1 MRRRLSLPLTVVLLG
16 GLTVGGGCA
25 VESPAA
31 SGARQSDGAD
41 AGSEVP
47 SDDVLIPARI
57 RRLSNAEYNGSVA
70 ALLGT
75 RLRPADSFAPDARQA
90 GFTVNESQRV
100 DSVLAKQLFD
110 AAEQVAADAR
120 GRLGEIA
127 PCATPREPETCARW
141 FIASFGTRAYRRPLS
156 KDEAAGLLD
165 VFRAGAIFATYEDGI
180 ELTIRAMLQSAS
192 FLYVTELGDASSV
205 RPTGTAVA
213 LTQYELATS
222 IAYLM
227 TGAPPDQAL
236 LDAAGAGVLGSAEA
250 RRSHVQR
257 LFRDLPGS
265 HEQLVRTLREWL
277 ELDQIGFTAK
287 DVAFYPL
294 YDSLRDAFE
303 IESYQFIGAVLGDS
317 SASNVSSLLG
327 ADWTIGG
334 SALAEFYGVDV
345 PDSGLLLQ
353 VTPRRGI
360 LNQGAFLSVQAHAYE
375 SSPVLRG
382 ALIARRLACIPIP
395 DPSTL
400 GISVVSPPSDPA
412 LTTRQRFDAH
422 VSNPSCA
429 GCHQTIDGFG
439 NAFEQ
444 YDGMGALR
452 QTENG
457 APVDS
462 TTVVKVGADFD
473 GTYPDSNALA
483 MALAASKTVHEC
495 FARYLFRAAAA
506 RSADSAGGADTTE
519 SENAF
524 IAEWRKLPDASRGN
538 VVDTLSAF
546 VSSRL
551 FTHRRVR

>member
-1 MRRRLSLPLTVVLLG
+1 VRLPLSLPLTAVLLG
-16 GLTVGGGCA
+16 GLAVGAGCA
-25 VESPAA
+25 DESPVP
-31 SGARQSDGAD
+31 SGARVSDGAD
-41 AGSEVP
+41 AGSEVM
-47 SDDVLIPARI
+47 SDVVLIPARI

-75 RLRPADSFAPDARQA
+75 TLRPADSFAPDARQA

-100 DSVLAKQLFD
+100 DSILARQLFS
-110 AAEQVAADAR
+110 AAEQLAADAR

-127 PCATPREPETCARW
+127 PCPTPQDQETCARW
-141 FIASFGTRAYRRPLS
+141 FIAGFGMRAYRRPLS
-156 KDEAAGLLD
+156 KDESAGLLD
-165 VFRAGAIFATYEDGI
+165 VFRVGALYATYEDGI

-192 FLYVTELGDASSV
+192 FLYVTELGDASTA

-236 LDAAGAGVLGSAEA
+236 LDAAGAGALGSAEA

-257 LFRDLPGS
+257 LFRDVPGS
-265 HEQLVRTLREWL
+265 RNQLVRTLREWL
-277 ELDQIGFTAK
+277 ELDQIEFTAK

-294 YDSLRDAFE
+294 YDSLQVAFE
-303 IESYQFIGAVLGDS
+303 IESHEFIGAVLGDS

-327 ADWTIGG
+327 ADWTVGG
-334 SALAEFYGVDV
+334 NALAEFYGADV
-345 PDSGLLLQ
+345 PDSGLLKL
-353 VTPRRGI
+353 TARRGI
-360 LNQGAFLSVQAHAYE
+360 LNQGAFLSVQSHAYE

-444 YDGMGALR
+444 YDGMGGLR

-457 APVDS
+457 ATVDS

-483 MALAASKTVHEC
+483 MALAASQTVHEC

-524 IAEWRKLPDASRGN
+524 IAEWRKLPDARRGN

-551 FTHRRVR
+551 FTHRRVQ